1 MNYVLAESKL
11 HESTGFVG
19 SRYIQN
25 VEEHLVHKYFLGEYR
40 LLFQL
45 TVLMTPIVSTWSWI
59 HFMYLFIHVH
69 MILQCGQRVNYLLT
83 LNLGFQFKVQV
94 SLSESS
100 VHSIFFLII

>member
-1 MNYVLAESKL
+1 MNCVLAESKL

-19 SRYIQN
+19 SRYTQN
-25 VEEHLVHKYFLGEYR
+25 VAGHLVHKYFLGEYR
-40 LLFQL
+40 RLFQL

-69 MILQCGQRVNYLLT
+69 MILQCGQRVNYLLA

-100 VHSIFFLII
+100 VHSILFLTI